1 MACAPAAEKV
11 GAFVKLTQCRRNVLE
26 RRRSRIVVAGHV
38 GADPCAN
45 LGVDRRRMKVVTR
58 SLRMRRWAIVV
69 LAGLAAPAGPPAHA
83 QTFHSAAGD
92 IAVET
97 FASGLSHPW
106 SIALLPDGR
115 LLVTE
120 RGGRMRIVGTDGKL
134 SPALANVPKVFASGQ
149 GGLHDVI
156 LDRGYEANRTI
167 YFCYAEPVDGGG
179 RTAVAR
185 ARLLDEGTPRL
196 EDVQAIFHQE
206 GPLSS
211 GNHFGCRIVETPEGY
226 LFVTLGEH
234 FTTRD
239 QAQNLGNHLGK
250 IIRIGRDGSV
260 PPDNPFVARA
270 GAKPEIWSYGHRN
283 PQGLAINPASG
294 KLWEH
299 EHGPRGG
306 DEINI
311 IEKGKN
317 YGWPVIGYG
326 IDYNGARIHA
336 SAHKEGMEQPIWY
349 WVPSIAPSGMAFTP
363 DSMIE
368 AWRNSLFVGA
378 LAGQALVRL
387 EVDGEKVTKEERL
400 LQGLHE
406 RIRDVRQGLGGAL
419 WLATDNSA
427 GRILRVVPKP

>member
-1 MACAPAAEKV
+1 
-11 GAFVKLTQCRRNVLE
+11 
-26 RRRSRIVVAGHV
+26 
-38 GADPCAN
+38 
-45 LGVDRRRMKVVTR
+45 
-58 SLRMRRWAIVV
+58 MRRWAVAVV
-69 LAGLAAPAGPPAHA
+69 AGLAASAGPPAGS

-106 SIALLPDGR
+106 SIAFLPDGR

-120 RGGRMRIVGTDGKL
+120 RPGRMRIIGIDGKL
-134 SPALANVPKVFASGQ
+134 SSPLAGVPKVFAASQ
-149 GGLHDVI
+149 GGLHDVV

-185 ARLLDEGTPRL
+185 ARLADDGTPRL
-196 EDVQAIFHQE
+196 ENVQTIFHQE

-211 GNHFGCRIVETPEGY
+211 GNHFGCRIVQTADGL
-226 LFVTLGEH
+226 LFVTTGEH

-239 QAQNLGNHLGK
+239 QAQNLGNDLGK
-250 IIRIGRDGSV
+250 IIRIGREGSV
-260 PPDNPFVARA
+260 PPDNPFVGRDAALASGASGQRGNSIKSRVPDTRHDGGSSTRTGAR
-270 GAKPEIWSYGHRN
+270 PEIWSYGHRN

-294 KLWEH
+294 RLWET

-306 DEINI
+306 DEVNI

-336 SAHKEGMEQPIWY
+336 STHKEGMEQPIWY
-349 WVPSIAPSGMAFTP
+349 WVPSIAPSGMAFAP
-363 DSMIE
+363 DSLIP

-387 EVDGEKVTKEERL
+387 ELDGDKISKEERL
-400 LQGLHE
+400 LQGLRE
-406 RIRDVRQGLGGAL
+406 RIRDVRQGLDGAL